1 MFLRFLFMLRAEGL
15 PVGTHVWL
23 ALMEALRAG
32 LITDL
37 DSLYAIGRAV
47 VCRTEADYDAWDLA
61 FSATFG
67 GAAIKPEVKAKLEQ
81 WLQDALQ
88 AMGERVD
95 PAFSDEELWKELLK
109 RLEEQ
114 KERHDGGNRWVGT
127 GGTSPF
133 GNSGRAS
140 RGIRVGGQ
148 SGGRSAIA
156 VADARQWES
165 YRTDQALDARDYRVA
180 LKALRRMHREG
191 RYELDLDGTIDR
203 TARNAGDIEILERRE
218 RENQVRVV
226 LLMDAGGSM
235 APHARRVEEL
245 FTAAEET
252 KTFRSFESY
261 FFHNCVYGSVWTELE
276 TNERIATGD
285 LLAKL
290 TPRHRLVFVGDAS
303 MAPYELFAAV
313 GWGWS
318 DQDRV
323 PGIDW
328 LKRFKQ
334 VSPASVWL
342 NPDPKQW
349 WDHPT
354 VSAIG
359 QIFPM
364 YELTVDGLREAV
376 GKLRAPT

>member
-1 MFLRFLFMLRAEGL
+1 MFLRFLYALRAEGL

-32 LITDL
+32 LIADV
-37 DSLYAIGRAV
+37 DSLYAVGRAI
-47 VCRTEADYDAWDLA
+47 VCRTEADYDPWDLA

-67 GAAIKPEVKAKLEQ
+67 AGTISPEVRAALAEWLEA
-81 WLQDALQ
+81 AL
-88 AMGERVD
+88 AGDGPRVD
-95 PAFSDEELWKELLK
+95 PAWSDEDLWKELLK

-114 KERHDGGNRWVGT
+114 KGRHDGGSYWVGT

-133 GNSGRAS
+133 GNSGRAA
-140 RGIRVGGQ
+140 RGIRVGGA

-156 VADARQWES
+156 VADQRQWEG

-180 LKALRRMHREG
+180 LKALRRLVREG
-191 RYELDLDGTIDR
+191 RYELDLDATIDH
-203 TARNAGDIEILERRE
+203 TARNAGEIDIVERRE

-252 KTFRSFESY
+252 RTFRSFESY
-261 FFHNCVYGSVWTELE
+261 FFHNCVYGSVWSDLDD
-276 TNERIATGD
+276 NVRVGTGD

-290 TPRHRLVFVGDAS
+290 TPRHRVVFVGDAS
-303 MAPYELFAAV
+303 MAPYELFSAV

-318 DQDRV
+318 EQDRV
-323 PGIDW
+323 PGVEW

-334 VSPASVWL
+334 TCPASVWL
-342 NPDPKQW
+342 NPDPKTW

-364 YELTVDGLREAV
+364 FELTIDGLREAIT
-376 GKLRAPT
+376 KLRAPT